1 MRISGE
7 ERSKADDFRTSPS
20 EFVRGETAKLCLEQV
35 SAKKATFDHF
45 WEACGIRALCYCSD
59 HNFARSPGTKMRI
72 SGEERSK
79 ADDFRSFS
87 SEFVR
92 GETAKLY
99 LKQGQC
105 KNVNKNRLI
114 LAFWR

>member
-1 MRISGE
+1 
-7 ERSKADDFRTSPS
+7 
-20 EFVRGETAKLCLEQV
+20 
-35 SAKKATFDHF
+35 
-45 WEACGIRALCYCSD
+45 
-59 HNFARSPGTKMRI
+59 MRI

-105 KNVNKNRLI
+105 KNPEKMEEFWAFGGEYLHSGHWFSTQKNVKI
-114 LAFWR
+114 TKISKITNHCSDE